1 MNDILDLKPKKKEH
15 VRIRPQM
22 DEYALFDT
30 LTARF
35 FVINEIGYNVFSQ
48 CDGNKNVEEITEIIY
63 DMCIEKPEKLEIQND
78 IIEMIDML
86 VKYNLIEVS
95 A

>member
-22 DEYALFDT
+22 DDFAVFDT

-35 FVINEIGYNVFSQ
+35 FVINEIGYNVFNE
-48 CDGNKNVEEITEIIY
+48 CDGTKKVKEITDIIY
-63 DMCIEKPEKLEIQND
+63 DKCIEKPEKAEIQND
-78 IIEMIDML
+78 IIEMISML
-86 VKYNLIEVS
+86 EKYDLIEVS

>member
-1 MNDILDLKPKKKEH
+1 MNGILDLKPKKKEH

-35 FVINEIGYNVFSQ
+35 FVINEIGYNVFNE
-48 CDGNKNVEEITEIIY
+48 CDGIKKVEEITEIIF
-63 DMCIEKPEKLEIQND
+63 DMCIEKPEKSEIQND
-78 IIEMIDML
+78 IIEMINML
-86 VKYNLIEVS
+86 EKYNLIEVR